1 MLRPNSQP
9 DPNDDRITPE
19 PPVNEWETR
28 ARDVHSSLK
37 VNTNPNPGRSWQ
49 VMTEEKVKKK
59 EREKRR
65 GKKSRVGKETKKHS
79 VKG

>member
-28 ARDVHSSLK
+28 ARDVHSLK

-59 EREKRR
+59 E
-65 GKKSRVGKETKKHS
+65 GKKKKRKEKQSGKETKKHS